1 MSFLK
6 KKTLKY
12 TYQQRDA
19 TDGYCKVL
27 NMKLNIWFDIPSKYI
42 EDFCVIVSVAV
53 GIFSERLTDTSGQY
67 FYLCFLPFL

>member
-53 GIFSERLTDTSGQY
+53 GISWEILADTSCQY
-67 FYLCFLPFL
+67 FSLWFLPFL